1 LKGPQRAGNQDES
14 GEGRGGESAERES
27 AGKVESIL
35 LVQARIRSRLK
46 YRVEF
51 G

>member
-1 LKGPQRAGNQDES
+1 MRAAR
-14 GEGRGGESAERES
+14 EGVGSQQSENLQ
-27 AGKVESIL
+27 GKEESIL